1 MKVRDEKLLLPI
13 LQWVALLFFAALLIR
28 WLYPKRDVLYTVFF
42 LFFTAFVIAYML
54 NPLVVYFSRRN
65 VPRPAAVLFIF
76 LVLFGGLSLL
86 FISLVPSIV
95 AEIQGI
101 MDRVPG
107 YTLRLQN
114 FFTGL
119 HRDYHR
125 FNMPEGVR
133 SVIDEG
139 IQDLEQTV
147 ISLFDNIIGKIIH
160 FFEGFVILLLLPIL
174 TYYFLRDFDHFKQ
187 AIKDAIP
194 LSHRE
199 KTALLVKDMDVTL
212 GAYIRGILLISSLVG
227 MLVYIGLLALQ
238 VEFALVLAIITGI
251 TNLIPF
257 FGPFI
262 GAIPAVFIAFLSS
275 PLLALKVIVLIFVI
289 QQIESQVIAPP
300 ILGRS
305 MGLHP
310 LLILFALILGG
321 RLLGLLG
328 LIIAL
333 PLTALLR
340 IVYRHAVHWHNGS

>member
-1 MKVRDEKLLLPI
+1 MKMRDEKLVLPI
-13 LQWVALLFFAALLIR
+13 LQWALLIFFAALLIR

-42 LFFTAFVIAYML
+42 LFFAAFVIAYML
-54 NPLVVYFSRRN
+54 NPLVAYFTRRN
-65 VPRPAAVLFIF
+65 IPRPAAVLFIF
-76 LVLFGGLSLL
+76 LVVFGGLSLL
-86 FISLVPSIV
+86 LISLVPSIV
-95 AEIQGI
+95 TEIQSI
-101 MDRVPG
+101 IERVPA
-107 YTLRLQN
+107 YTLRLQE
-114 FFTGL
+114 FFAGL
-119 HRDYHR
+119 HQDYHR
-125 FNMPEGVR
+125 FNLPDSVR
-133 SVIDEG
+133 SVVDEG
-139 IQDLEQTV
+139 IQDLEATL
-147 ISLFDNIIGKIIH
+147 ISLFDNIIGKIIN

-174 TYYFLRDFDHFKQ
+174 IYYFLRDFDHFKR

-194 LSHRE
+194 PSHRE

-227 MLVYIGLLALQ
+227 ILVYIGLLILG

-257 FGPFI
+257 FGPLI
-262 GAIPAVFIAFLSS
+262 GSVPAVFIALLSS
-275 PLLALKVIVLIFVI
+275 PLLALKVILLIFVI
-289 QQIESQVIAPP
+289 QQVESQVIAPP

-328 LIIAL
+328 LLIAV

-340 IVYRHAVHWHNGS
+340 IVYKHLVHWHNGS